1 MYFFLSSFCFIFQAP
16 ETTPKLVS
24 FLAKISSLRKDGS
37 ETPEVGVSG
46 FGGGAATKLVSLQAG
61 PAQFGKQVG
70 EIIIIIIIIAFLA
83 IDFLK
88 KT

>member
-1 MYFFLSSFCFIFQAP
+1 MSDRNRKFPLFPFQAP

-37 ETPEVGVSG
+37 ETPEVGVSSG
-46 FGGGAATKLVSLQAG
+46 LGGGAATKLVSLQAG

-70 EIIIIIIIIAFLA
+70 EIVIITIIIIAFYGN
-83 IDFLK
+83 
-88 KT
+88 